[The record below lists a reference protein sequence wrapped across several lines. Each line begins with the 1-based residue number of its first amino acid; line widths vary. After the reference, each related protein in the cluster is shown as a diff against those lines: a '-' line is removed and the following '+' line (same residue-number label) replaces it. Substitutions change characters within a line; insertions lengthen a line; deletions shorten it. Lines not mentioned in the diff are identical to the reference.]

1 MGYRLRFY
9 IFLKDAVARL
19 SEGQE
24 SSAETNG
31 LGPPHPN
38 ATRCLWNFDKGPN
51 ILGYIKRRTVPFKR
65 ISDPSG
71 AAQPSRR
78 HALSRAVPQCGHRK
92 PQPMSVISLR
102 KNSLHGLSSGDASAF
117 DQRRKLFDAPPAASG
132 FTSNPLHT
140 HQDGAERGQG
150 AFCFTRE
157 AVGGRSAGH
166 GETNER
172 LAESGAYG
180 FFHLA
185 RDIPYKRR
193 ECARDMG
200 TRTGYLALARKRDG
214 PAV

>member
-1 MGYRLRFY
+1 
-9 IFLKDAVARL
+9 
-19 SEGQE
+19 
-24 SSAETNG
+24 
-31 LGPPHPN
+31 
-38 ATRCLWNFDKGPN
+38 
-51 ILGYIKRRTVPFKR
+51 
-65 ISDPSG
+65 
-71 AAQPSRR
+71 
-78 HALSRAVPQCGHRK
+78 
-92 PQPMSVISLR
+92 MSVISLR

-185 RDIPYKRR
+185 RDLFYTMRR
-193 ECARDMG
+193 ECARNMG
-200 TRTGYLALARKRDG
+200 ARMEYQALARKRDVVLTAAEKEQATIII
-214 PAV
+214 AVRIELTREPT